1 MDYKKTLEACR
12 QIIAEKNYLSPD
24 EVEEH
29 ADLEDD
35 LGLDSLERVET
46 IMALEKEFG
55 QTMPPVDYEGIKTV
69 RDLALWFAAN
79 AA

>member
-1 MDYKKTLEACR
+1 MEYKKSLKTCC
-12 QIIAEKNYLSPD
+12 QIIADKNCLTPD
-24 EVEEH
+24 EVDEH
-29 ADLEDD
+29 ADLKED

-46 IMALEKEFG
+46 IMAMEKEFG
-55 QTMPPVDYEGIKTV
+55 QVIPSVDYEKVKTV